1 MSVLWTYT
9 LQDRPAVI
17 QIHDVTSNST
27 PYETQV
33 KQIPNADLSY
43 PNTKILTNIQ
53 TDWMFVAALLVMAL
67 TSAKKSSSWM
77 PLE

>member
-1 MSVLWTYT
+1 MSILWTYT

-17 QIHDVTSNST
+17 QVNGVTSNST

-33 KQIPNADLSY
+33 KQILNADLSY